1 MIDARILRRER
12 HRMSSEQLS
21 QLNAALERR
30 YVLAREIGHG
40 GMATVFLGRDVKHQR
55 DVALKVFRPEV
66 AAFLGSDR
74 FRREIELAANLSHP
88 HILPLHDSGEADDL
102 LFYVMPYVQ
111 GETLRHM
118 LEREKRIPFDRAI
131 DLIRQVAS
139 ALDYAHA
146 RGVIHRDIKPE
157 NILLHENVAVV
168 ADFGI
173 ALALTASRDD
183 RLTEVGLSLGTPAYM
198 SPEQSLGERE
208 LDARSDIYSLGSVLF
223 EMLAGEPPFTGA
235 SALSITAKRLTT
247 AAPDV
252 RRLRPEVPASIAR
265 AVGKA
270 LAREPDDRFA
280 TAGAFAAALTQP
292 AVALPLTASS
302 VAVLPFLNLSAD
314 PENEYFA
321 DGITEDIIA
330 NLSKVRAL
338 RVISRSSVM
347 RYKGRDQSLRDV
359 AARLEATAIVDG
371 SVRRIG
377 DRVRIVAELIDAAA
391 DRQLWAETYDR
402 QLTDVFAIQ
411 TDVALRIADALRAEL
426 SVDEQL
432 RMRREPTHDVQAY
445 QLYLQGRHCLARYTG
460 EGLEKAIWFFERALE
475 MDSTFAIAQ
484 AGVALAY
491 VELGETGVVE
501 PELAYPRALKA
512 VNAALA
518 LDGELAEAHV
528 VLGSLKAVWQ
538 YDWAGAEREFRRALE
553 LSPSNANAHDLFGR
567 LCSAL
572 GRQEESI
579 AMQRRAQ
586 QLDPL
591 EHRSDYANSLL
602 RAGRYEEGLREAQ
615 HAVEFDP
622 HYDRLRATLGW
633 ALVRLGR
640 YDEGIPELE
649 MAVKLTP
656 TNTAWTAQLG
666 QVYAEAGRI
675 DEANDILRT
684 LTALAEKQYVSPY
697 HMAYVLTGLGRHD
710 EAIDWLERAYE
721 QRAGAVYGIK
731 GSFLFEAL
739 RTHPRF
745 VALLR
750 KMNLA

>member
-1 MIDARILRRER
+1 
-12 HRMSSEQLS
+12 MSLEQIG

-66 AAFLGSDR
+66 ASLLGSDR
-74 FRREIELAANLSHP
+74 FRREIELAATLSHP

-118 LEREKRIPFDRAI
+118 LDREKGMPVDRAV
-131 DLIRQVAS
+131 DLIRQVS
-139 ALDYAHA
+139 TALDYAHA

-157 NILLHENVAVV
+157 NILLHENVAVL

-173 ALALTASRDD
+173 ALASTTSTGE
-183 RLTEVGLSLGTPAYM
+183 RLTEIGLSLGTPTYM

-208 LDARSDIYSLGSVLF
+208 LDARSDVYSLGCVLY
-223 EMLAGEPPFTGA
+223 EMLAGEPPFTGP

-252 RRLRPEVPASIAR
+252 RRLRPDVPASVGR
-265 AVGKA
+265 ALAKT
-270 LAREPDDRFA
+270 LAREPNDRFA

-292 AVALPLTASS
+292 VLTSTPAVTS
-302 VAVLPFLNLSAD
+302 VAVLPFTNLSAD

-347 RYKGRDQSLRDV
+347 RYKGRDQSLRDI
-359 AARLEATAIVDG
+359 AARLEVTAILDG
-371 SVRRIG
+371 SVRRVG
-377 DRVRIVAELIDAAA
+377 DRVRIVAELIDAEA
-391 DRQLWAETYDR
+391 DRHLWAETYDR

-426 SVDEQL
+426 SVDEQQ

-445 QLYLQGRHCLARYTG
+445 QLYLQGRHCLVRYTG
-460 EGLEKAIWFFERALE
+460 EGMHKAIRYFERAVEL
-475 MDSTFAIAQ
+475 DPTFALAH
-484 AGVALAY
+484 AGVAFAHL
-491 VELGETGVVE
+491 ELGETGVVE
-501 PELAYPRALKA
+501 PEIAYPRTLQA
-512 VNAALA
+512 VNVALS

-528 VLGSLKAVWQ
+528 VLGTLKAVWE

-553 LSPSNANAHDLFGR
+553 LSPSNADAHDLYGR

-572 GRQEESI
+572 GRQDESI

-615 HAVEFDP
+615 RAVELDP
-622 HYDRLRATLGW
+622 HYDRLHATLGW
-633 ALVRLGR
+633 ALVRTGR
-640 YDEGIPELE
+640 YDEGIAELE
-649 MAVKLTP
+649 KAAALTP
-656 TNTAWTAQLG
+656 TNTAWIGQLG

-675 DEANDILRT
+675 DEANAILDR
-684 LTALAEKQYVSPY
+684 LTALSAKQYVSPY
-697 HMAYVLTGLGRHD
+697 HMAYVLTGLGRSE

-721 QRAGAVYGIK
+721 QRAGAVYAVK

-739 RTHPRF
+739 RTHPRY

-750 KMNLA
+750 RMNLA

>member
-1 MIDARILRRER
+1 
-12 HRMSSEQLS
+12 MSLEQIG

-30 YVLAREIGHG
+30 YILAREIGHG

-139 ALDYAHA
+139 ALDYAHT

-173 ALALTASRDD
+173 ALALTSSSDD

-265 AVGKA
+265 ALGKA

-292 AVALPLTASS
+292 VVALPLTASS

-347 RYKGRDQSLRDV
+347 RYKSRDQSLRDV

-371 SVRRIG
+371 TVRRIG

-475 MDSTFAIAQ
+475 MDSTFALAQ

-501 PELAYPRALKA
+501 PDLAYPRALKA
-512 VNAALA
+512 VNVALA
-518 LDGELAEAHV
+518 LDSDLAEAHV

-553 LSPSNANAHDLFGR
+553 LSPSNANAHDLYGR

-602 RAGRYEEGLREAQ
+602 RAGRYEEGLHEAQ
-615 HAVEFDP
+615 HALEFDP
-622 HYDRLRATLGW
+622 HYDRLRATSGW

-640 YDEGIPELE
+640 YAEGIAEIE
-649 MAVKLTP
+649 KAAALTP
-656 TNTAWTAQLG
+656 TNTAWRAQLG
-666 QVYAEAGRI
+666 QVYAESGRV
-675 DEANDILRT
+675 DQANDILRE
-684 LTALAEKQYVSPY
+684 LTALSARQYVSPY

-739 RTHPRF
+739 RGHPRY

-750 KMNLA
+750 RMNLA